1 MLFIS
6 LASLPKIAPVI
17 IDHTIRIVA
26 ILVAA
31 YIAAKIVNKSISTI
45 RVQIIERMKKYGR
58 ADIEV
63 EKRAATLSGILRKT
77 VVIAIWLLAL
87 VMALK
92 ESGFDIGPILAGAG
106 VVGLAVGFGA
116 QNLVRDLVSG
126 LFILLENQVR
136 VNDVAIING
145 TGGLVEQINLR
156 TIVLRGQDGTV
167 HVFPNGTITTLSN
180 MTHEYSYYVFSLGVA
195 YKEDTDHVVEV
206 LQQVADEFMQD
217 EKYKPLILAPL
228 EVLGVDQFGD
238 SAVVIKARFKTVPIQ
253 QWTVGREMNRRIKK
267 KFDEVG
273 IEIPFPH
280 RSIYWGEA
288 SKPFAIHS
296 DRDREDLKS
305 LIREV
310 LAERP
315 GQAVPKKDEDASPDG
330 PTKEKESTKNKSKAK
345 ANGSERDNDTEKES

>member
-6 LASLPKIAPVI
+6 LASLPQIAPMI
-17 IDHTIRIVA
+17 IDHAIRIVA

-31 YIAAKIVNKSISTI
+31 YVAAKLVNKSVSAT
-45 RVQIIERMKKYGR
+45 RTRIIERMKKYGR

-63 EKRAATLSGILRKT
+63 EKRAATLSSILRKT
-77 VVIAIWLLAL
+77 IVITIWLLAV

-106 VVGLAVGFGA
+106 VVGLAIGFGA
-116 QNLVRDLVSG
+116 QNLVRDLFAGV
-126 LFILLENQVR
+126 FILLENQVR

-167 HVFPNGTITTLSN
+167 HIFPNGTITTLSN
-180 MTHEYSYYVFSLGVA
+180 MTHEYSYYVFNVGVA

-206 LQQVADEFMQD
+206 LEQIGDEMIRD

-238 SAVVIKARFKTVPIQ
+238 SAVMIKARFKTVPVQ

-273 IEIPFPH
+273 IEMPFPH

-288 SKPFAIHS
+288 SKPFAIRS
-296 DRDREDLKS
+296 EQDREELKL
-305 LIREV
+305 LIREA
-310 LAERP
+310 LAEQE
-315 GQAVPKKDEDASPDG
+315 GQVPAKQTEDA
-330 PTKEKESTKNKSKAK
+330 
-345 ANGSERDNDTEKES
+345 